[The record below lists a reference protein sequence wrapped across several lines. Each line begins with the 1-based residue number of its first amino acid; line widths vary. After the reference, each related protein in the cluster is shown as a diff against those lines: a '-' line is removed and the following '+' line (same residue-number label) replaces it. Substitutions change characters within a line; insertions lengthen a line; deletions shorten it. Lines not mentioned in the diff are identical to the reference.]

1 MDYQKETDLL
11 IGHGASQPKK
21 NYNSIDINLS
31 AYSKYSTDILTS
43 RQEAALRP
51 KGKSIFH

>member
-1 MDYQKETDLL
+1 MDYQKETDPL

-21 NYNSIDINLS
+21 NYNSIGINLS